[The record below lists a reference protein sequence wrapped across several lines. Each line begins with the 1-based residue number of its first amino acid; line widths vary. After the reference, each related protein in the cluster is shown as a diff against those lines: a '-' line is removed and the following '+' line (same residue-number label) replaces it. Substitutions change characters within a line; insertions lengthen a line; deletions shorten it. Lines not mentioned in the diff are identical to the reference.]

1 MIRTNAEYKR
11 ALDTVR
17 ENRARAEME
26 RAALAEEGF
35 DTNEIT
41 TLMEPILSFH
51 AQIADEV
58 TLYERARAGEVPA
71 VERVTDLGY
80 TLIYARIASGLSQ
93 RDLAD
98 KLGVDESVVSR
109 AERNEYHGVTKE
121 RAQRILDALDAKIR
135 VDVDPKPP
143 VHTAEEAPIALSL
156 AAADASSVHTAE
168 SHP

>member
-1 MIRTNAEYKR
+1 MIRTNTEYKR

-17 ENRARAEME
+17 ENSARAEME
-26 RAALAEEGF
+26 RATLNEEGF
-35 DTNEIT
+35 DTNEIA

-58 TLYERARAGEVPA
+58 ALYERARAGEVPA
-71 VERVTDLGY
+71 VERVADLGY

-93 RDLAD
+93 RDL
-98 KLGVDESVVSR
+98 DESVVSR

-135 VDVDPKPP
+135 VDVDPKPL
-143 VHTAEEAPIALSL
+143 VHTAEEAPIALSFVV
-156 AAADASSVHTAE
+156 ADASSVHTVE
-168 SHP
+168 SRP